1 MPERIGTSI
10 LENAGRV
17 LLLAGAALVVFMGI
31 GFAVAAGTPR
41 EASALWRA
49 VLLFIGAYSVLMVVW
64 TRRIFRLPS
73 QRIYMQWV
81 FAWVPF
87 YLAFVLVFLDEE
99 PWMMAVA
106 AVLTYSILLR
116 VTPPAAR
123 THADTSVG

>member
-1 MPERIGTSI
+1 MSQRIGKFI
-10 LENAGRV
+10 LEHPSRA
-17 LLLAGAALVVFMGI
+17 LLLAVAALVVFTGI
-31 GFAVAAGTPR
+31 GFAAGTQR

-99 PWMMAVA
+99 PWMMVVT
-106 AVLTYSILLR
+106 AVLTLSILLR

-123 THADTSVG
+123 TYADTNAS